1 MIGPFCYKDLATD
14 EEYKDYLKK
23 RNKIFIAL
31 IFVGILT
38 FLCLAFFYH
47 MLLDYSRG
55 FLAGMG
61 SGLIVGGI
69 VLFYKNTNILKNP
82 QKIREERI
90 KISDERNRMICD
102 HASKMA
108 LIGIIVE
115 IYIIMIISL
124 ITRTDTYRICTLI
137 IGTFLVFYAMDITFI
152 LINFNQFTL

>member
-14 EEYKDYLKK
+14 EEYKEYLKK
-23 RNKIFIAL
+23 RINIFIAL

-38 FLCLAFFYH
+38 FLCLVFFYH
-47 MLLDYSRG
+47 MLFDYSRG

-61 SGLIVGGI
+61 SGFIVGGI
-69 VLFYKNTNILKNP
+69 VLFYKNAKTLKNP

-90 KISDERNRMICD
+90 KISDERNRMISD

-124 ITRTDTYRICTLI
+124 ITSTDTYRICTLI
-137 IGTFLVFYAMDITFI
+137 IGTFFVFYAIGYRFYSRK
-152 LINFNQFTL
+152 F